1 MAAARLRG
9 GKGAGG
15 QRPGQGCASHEAW
28 CTEEGLAF
36 APAAG
41 YPYTGAMGGTLVG
54 TAGRGTSQRLD
65 RLFPMDALPFSHH
78 VRDLDSFDEAV
89 LLEFAQAQKT

>member
-1 MAAARLRG
+1 MATARLRG

-36 APAAG
+36 TPGAG
-41 YPYTGAMGGTLVG
+41 YPHSGAMEGDAGGDG
-54 TAGRGTSQRLD
+54 RRGDFTAAGQ
-65 RLFPMDALPFSHH
+65 ALPHGLTFQPSYEG
-78 VRDLDSFDEAV
+78 SG
-89 LLEFAQAQKT
+89 LL

>member
-1 MAAARLRG
+1 MGRGLGAKGLDRAVLPTRL
-9 GKGAGG
+9 GA
-15 QRPGQGCASHEAW
+15 QRRAW
-28 CTEEGLAF
+28 PLRLQLGTR
-36 APAAG
+36 
-41 YPYTGAMGGTLVG
+41 TVVRWGGTLVG

-78 VRDLDSFDEAV
+78 VRDLDSLDEAV